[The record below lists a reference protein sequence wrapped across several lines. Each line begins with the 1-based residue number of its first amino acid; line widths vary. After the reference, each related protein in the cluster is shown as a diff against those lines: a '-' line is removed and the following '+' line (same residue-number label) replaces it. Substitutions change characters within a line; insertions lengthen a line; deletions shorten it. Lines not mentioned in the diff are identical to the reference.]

1 MIFRRQKKS
10 FYGKKKNNCD
20 DCNAERGKK
29 TRTCDKNTNT
39 GTNLGLKW
47 GSNGKNSIFADSFLD
62 IMIHKNIPEY
72 YVTRDNIIFFLIF
85 VFVYSLLFVNIFTPF
100 QGAWYNIQHYT
111 RAQLFTDT
119 LIIITGGTIVLLIS
133 RIIMYYTHKKKAL
146 SYLQYWF
153 WQVLEIFCI
162 AFLYSLIVHFV
173 TKDTREFSEI
183 FARAVIFVPTIL
195 IIPVIITLLYF
206 STREKDEKISAL
218 ESQKAE
224 SNTLNNKN
232 EHTENQI
239 VDSSIK
245 EDDFS
250 FSDDFT
256 EDDMILDNHLTG
268 TERSAQS
275 QSAASVAPE
284 RLENVTEPPVTSKIV
299 NFFDEKQELQLSL
312 RLDHIYYIES
322 AENYVHIYY
331 RNKESVERFTLR
343 SSLKKQ
349 QEKLE
354 KHGFIRCHRSY
365 LVNFANILL
374 LRKDKDG
381 PYLDFGQA
389 GLQQIPIS
397 KTYLDAVTAYFIQ
410 NSDE

>member
-1 MIFRRQKKS
+1 
-10 FYGKKKNNCD
+10 
-20 DCNAERGKK
+20 
-29 TRTCDKNTNT
+29 
-39 GTNLGLKW
+39 
-47 GSNGKNSIFADSFLD
+47 
-62 IMIHKNIPEY
+62 MIHKNIPEY
-72 YVTRDNIIFFLIF
+72 YVTKDNIIFFLIF

-119 LIIITGGTIVLLIS
+119 LIIISGGTIVLLIS
-133 RIIMYYTHKKKAL
+133 RMIMYYTHKRKPI
-146 SYLQYWF
+146 SHLQFWF
-153 WQVLEIFCI
+153 WHIVEVFCL
-162 AFLYSLIVHFV
+162 AFLYALIVHFV
-173 TKDTREFSEI
+173 TKDTRELSEI

-195 IIPVIITLLYF
+195 IIPVTISLLYF
-206 STREKDEKISAL
+206 STREKDEKITAL
-218 ESQKAE
+218 ESEKTE
-224 SNTLNNKN
+224 SITLNNTN
-232 EHTENQI
+232 EQSENQDI
-239 VDSSIK
+239 ETNSQG
-245 EDDFS
+245 DDFKLA
-250 FSDDFT
+250 DDFT
-256 EDDMILDNHLTG
+256 GEDLILDNHLTVP
-268 TERSAQS
+268 SATQTS
-275 QSAASVAPE
+275 VSEAVQGKQETVADNPAA
-284 RLENVTEPPVTSKIV
+284 SKIV
-299 NFFDEKQELQLSL
+299 NFFDDKKELQLSM

-331 RNKESVERFTLR
+331 RNKEAVERFTLR

-354 KHGFIRCHRSY
+354 KYGFIRCHRSY

-381 PYLDFGQA
+381 PYLDFGEV

>member
-1 MIFRRQKKS
+1 MGENEPTS
-10 FYGKKKNNCD
+10 
-20 DCNAERGKK
+20 
-29 TRTCDKNTNT
+29 DKNTNT
-39 GTNLGLKW
+39 GTNLGLEQSGKR
-47 GSNGKNSIFADSFLD
+47 KNSIFADSFLD
-62 IMIHKNIPEY
+62 IMIRKNIPEY

-100 QGAWYNIQHYT
+100 QGAWYNVQHYT

-119 LIIITGGTIVLLIS
+119 LIITTGGTIVLLIS
-133 RIIMYYTHKKKAL
+133 RIIMYYVHKSKPL
-146 SYLQYWF
+146 SHLQYWF
-153 WQVLEIFCI
+153 WQVVEIFCI
-162 AFLYSLIVHFV
+162 AFLYALIVHFV
-173 TKDTREFSEI
+173 TKDTREFSDI

-218 ESQKAE
+218 ESQKVE
-224 SNTLNNKN
+224 SNT
-232 EHTENQI
+232 
-239 VDSSIK
+239 SSNIK
-245 EDDFS
+245 EQSGDEKVNTSAKDNEFS
-250 FSDDFT
+250 ISDVFAG
-256 EDDMILDNHLTG
+256 DDMILDNHLTG
-268 TERSAQS
+268 TEGSPQSPSAS
-275 QSAASVAPE
+275 SAVNEKPDSA
-284 RLENVTEPPVTSKIV
+284 TESPAMSKIV
-299 NFFDEKQELQLSL
+299 NFFDEKNELQLSL
-312 RLDHIYYIES
+312 RLDNIYYIES

-343 SSLKKQ
+343 SPLKKQ

-354 KHGFIRCHRSY
+354 KYGFIRCHRSF

-374 LRKDKDG
+374 LRKDKNG
-381 PYLDFGQA
+381 PYLDFGQD